1 MEKINYAAMRPA
13 QAPNGNKK
21 EEKKATIEIDGMKA
35 VKNVIAIAS
44 GKGGVGK
51 STVAVNL
58 AVALALE
65 GYKVGLADADIY
77 GPSVPTLTGTQ
88 DQQPGV
94 DMIDDNV
101 QVFEPIEKFGVK
113 WISIGYFARPEQALI
128 WRGPLASSALKQ
140 LLKQTK
146 WGELDFLLIDLPPG
160 TGDIHLSLMQD
171 IPLSGGIVVTTP
183 QQVSVT
189 DVEKCLNMFFHPDL
203 NKRVLGL
210 VENMAWFTPEE
221 LPENKYYI
229 FGKGGAKGLS
239 QKYNLPVLAEIP
251 LVQGVCERGDAG
263 IPVAN
268 DKNAAG
274 KAFKGLAE
282 KLISLLV

>member
-1 MEKINYAAMRPA
+1 MGKIDYTAMKPVQPA
-13 QAPNGNKK
+13 RKK
-21 EEKKATIEIDGMKA
+21 VRDENESVKIDGMNG
-35 VKNVIAIAS
+35 VKHVIAIAS

-77 GPSVPTLTGTQ
+77 GPSVPILTGTQ
-88 DQQPGV
+88 EMQPQV
-94 DMIDDNV
+94 DAIDDNV
-101 QVFEPIEKFGVK
+101 QVFEPVEKFGVK
-113 WISIGYFARPEQALI
+113 WMSIGYFARPGQALI
-128 WRGPLASSALKQ
+128 WRGPMASNALKQ
-140 LLKQTK
+140 LLQQTK
-146 WGELDFLLIDLPPG
+146 WGVLDFLLIDLPPG
-160 TGDIHLSLMQD
+160 TGDINLSLMQD
-171 IPLSGGIVVTTP
+171 IPLTGGIVVTTP

-189 DVEKCLNMFFHPDL
+189 DVEKCLNMFMHPDL

-221 LPENKYYI
+221 LPDKKYFI
-229 FGKGGAKGLS
+229 FGKGGAEELAK
-239 QKYNLPVLAEIP
+239 KYNMPLLAQIP
-251 LVQGVCERGDAG
+251 IVQSVCERGDAG

-274 KAFKGLAE
+274 QAFKDLAG
-282 KLISLLV
+282 KLTSLLA

>member
-1 MEKINYAAMRPA
+1 MKKIDY
-13 QAPNGNKK
+13 
-21 EEKKATIEIDGMKA
+21 ATIRPVQPPKGDKKDEQETVQIDGMKG
-35 VKNVIAIAS
+35 VKNIIAIAS

-65 GYKVGLADADIY
+65 GYRVGLADADIY
-77 GPSVPTLTGTQ
+77 GPSVPILTGTQ
-88 DQQPGV
+88 DRQPKV
-94 DMIDDNV
+94 DMIDENV

-113 WISIGYFARPEQALI
+113 WISIGYFAKPEQALI

-140 LLKQTK
+140 LLRQTK

-183 QQVSVT
+183 QQVSVS

-203 NKRVLGL
+203 NKRVFGL
-210 VENMAWFTPEE
+210 VENMACFTPEE
-221 LPENKYYI
+221 LPDNKYFI
-229 FGKGGAKGLS
+229 FGEGGA
-239 QKYNLPVLAEIP
+239 QVLAEKYGLPILAQIP
-251 LVQGVCERGDAG
+251 LVQGVCKRGDSG

-268 DKNAAG
+268 DQSAAG
-274 KAFKGLAE
+274 KAFMDLAE
-282 KLISLLV
+282 KIISLLI

>member
-1 MEKINYAAMRPA
+1 MGKINYSAMKPVQPA
-13 QAPNGNKK
+13 RGKVK
-21 EEKKATIEIDGMKA
+21 EEKETLAINGMKGI
-35 VKNVIAIAS
+35 KHVIAIAS

-77 GPSVPTLTGTQ
+77 GPSVPILTGTLEI
-88 DQQPGV
+88 QPRV
-94 DMIDDNV
+94 DAIDENV
-101 QVFEPIEKFGVK
+101 QVFEPVEKFGVK
-113 WISIGYFARPEQALI
+113 WMSIGYFALPGQALI
-128 WRGPLASSALKQ
+128 WRGPMASSALKQ
-140 LLKQTK
+140 LLQQTK

-171 IPLSGGIVVTTP
+171 IPLTGGIVVTTP

-189 DVEKCLNMFFHPDL
+189 DVEKCLNMFMHPDL

-210 VENMAWFTPEE
+210 VENMAWFTPDE
-221 LPENKYYI
+221 LPDKKYYI
-229 FGKGGAKGLS
+229 FGKGGAEELAK
-239 QKYNLPVLAEIP
+239 KYNLPLLAQIPIVLS
-251 LVQGVCERGDAG
+251 VCERGDAG

-274 KAFKGLAE
+274 QAFKDLAG
-282 KLISLLV
+282 KLISLLA